1 MSHSGKILI
10 ILFLITI
17 SPIVNYLNSQDS
29 IRKPIVAL
37 VLSGGSAKGLA
48 HIGVIQVLEEVGIKP
63 DIIIGTSMGSIVGGL
78 YSIGYTVEEL
88 KELSTNTDWFTY
100 MSNDT
105 DLRKINMD
113 EKEDF
118 EDFLYRIPFQSGKP
132 ELDKGVIYGHE
143 LNLFLSRLCFPA
155 NRYDDFNSFPIKFR
169 AIASDVI
176 KGEPVIFDRGPL
188 SLAIR
193 ASMSLPSLF
202 YPVEYQDKL
211 LIDGGVTDNF
221 GVEYALLEGAD
232 IIIGSNVG
240 NSMYNEKEL
249 GSFSK
254 IYSQLIMLNSKK
266 KMDYFKDCTN
276 VLIEPPT
283 HDMSTRFD
291 KAAEIIEIGYNEAL
305 KHKEELVQLLE
316 YIDINKVNKNKKL
329 PPRLRLVQI
338 DDIEVNGI
346 TRIQKKYD
354 IIAYARKNLKQHN
367 SATVIENIINAL
379 YGTGQYAF
387 ISYFLQKQVDNKF
400 KLILNFKEI
409 SSNILQVGFN
419 YNNQSDMGLVL
430 GLTSRNYLSPHSKLK
445 VTGRISNFPGIDQ
458 YFTRFLFN
466 KSGQAL
472 KQSFSYTYD
481 ELPIYSGSNKI
492 NEYSRNI
499 ISTGLSY
506 MFIPDKKNMLE
517 IGYMYKTKFLK
528 KLYFDESDRFEKSTS
543 YKNTASLSYNFNTLN
558 DKFFPNRG
566 NVIKLCLTYNFFN
579 YMQLKNSGQTFLK
592 NNPGNFPELYFSWK
606 NYITINEK
614 LIWDKEIFLEY
625 STLNIGYKIA
635 FYDYSFGG
643 VIPDNKYQISFYGLP
658 NNYLVSSKK
667 AIIRSGLRYALMN
680 KVNLRAEIN
689 AAILDDWQEYFGG
702 GLSVELNLPFAP
714 LSIGVSSSLNYKYPV
729 FHFNFGFFR

>member
-17 SPIVNYLNSQDS
+17 STIVNSLNSQDS
-29 IRKPIVAL
+29 IRKPVVAL

-48 HIGVIQVLEEVGIKP
+48 HIGVIQVLEEIGIKP

-78 YSIGYTVEEL
+78 YSIGYSVEEL
-88 KELSTNTDWFTY
+88 KELSTRTDWFTY

-105 DLRKINMD
+105 DLRNINMD
-113 EKEDF
+113 EKDDF
-118 EDFLYRIPFQSGKP
+118 EDFLYRIPIQSGKP
-132 ELDKGVIYGHE
+132 EIDKGVIYGHE

-155 NRYDDFNSFPIKFR
+155 NRYDDFNNFPIKFR

-202 YPVEYQDKL
+202 YPVEYGDKL

-266 KMDYFKDCTN
+266 KMEYFKDCTN

-283 HDMSTRFD
+283 FDLSSRFD
-291 KAAEIIEIGYNEAL
+291 KAAEIIEIGYKEAL
-305 KHKEELVQLLE
+305 KHKDDLVQLLE
-316 YIDINKVNKNKKL
+316 YIDSKKENKKL

-346 TRIQKKYD
+346 SRIQQKYD
-354 IIAYARKNLKQHN
+354 IIAFVRKHLKQNN
-367 SATVIENIINAL
+367 SATVIENIINEM

-387 ISYFLQKQVDNKF
+387 ISYFLQKQPDNKF
-400 KLILNFKEI
+400 NLILNFKEI

-430 GLTSRNYLSPHSKLK
+430 GLTSRNYLLPGSKFK
-445 VTGRISNFPGIDQ
+445 ITGRISNFPGLDQ

-466 KSGQAL
+466 KSGHAL
-472 KQSFSYTYD
+472 KQTFSYTYD

-499 ISTGLSY
+499 ISAGLSY
-506 MFIPDKKNMLE
+506 MFIPDKKNSLE
-517 IGYMYKTKFLK
+517 FGYMYKTKFLK
-528 KLYFDESDRFEKSTS
+528 KLYFDESDRFGKSTS
-543 YKNTASLSYNFNTLN
+543 YKNAAIINYNYNNVN
-558 DKFFPNRG
+558 DKFFPDQG
-566 NVIKLCLTYNFFN
+566 NIIKLGLTYNFFN
-579 YMQLKNSGQTFLK
+579 YLQLKNNEQTFLK
-592 NNPGNFPELYFSWK
+592 TNPGNFPELYFSWK
-606 NYITINEK
+606 NYTRINEK
-614 LIWDKEIFLEY
+614 LTWDKEVFLEY
-625 STLNIGYKIA
+625 SGLKIQDKIA
-635 FYDYSFGG
+635 FYDYSIGG
-643 VIPDNKYQISFYGLP
+643 VIPDNKYQIAFWGLP
-658 NNYLVSSKK
+658 NNYIVSSKK
-667 AIIRSGLRYALMN
+667 AILRSGLRYALMN
-680 KVNLRAEIN
+680 KVNIRAELD
-689 AAILDDWQEYFGG
+689 AGVLDDWQEFFGG
-702 GLSVELNLPFAP
+702 GISVELNLPFGP
-714 LSIGVSSSLNYKYPV
+714 LSFGVASSLNYKYPV

>member
-1 MSHSGKILI
+1 MSHWCKIRI

-17 SPIVNYLNSQDS
+17 LSIASTLHSQDS
-29 IRKPIVAL
+29 IRKPVVAL

-48 HIGVIQVLEEVGIKP
+48 HIGVIQVLEEIGIKP

-78 YSIGYTVEEL
+78 YSIGYTVNEL
-88 KELSTNTDWFTY
+88 KELSTKTDWFSY

-105 DLRKINMD
+105 DLRNINMD
-113 EKEDF
+113 EKDDF
-118 EDFLYRIPFQSGKP
+118 EDFLYRIPIQSGKP
-132 ELDKGVIYGHE
+132 EIDKGVIYGHE

-202 YPVEYQDKL
+202 YPVEYGDKL

-266 KMDYFKDCTN
+266 KMEYFKDCTN

-283 HDMSTRFD
+283 LDMSSRFD

-316 YIDINKVNKNKKL
+316 YIDRNKSDIKL

-338 DDIEVNGI
+338 DNIEVTGI
-346 TRIQKKYD
+346 SRIQQKYD
-354 IIAYARKNLKQHN
+354 IITYVRKHLKQHN
-367 SATVIENIINAL
+367 SATVFENIINEM

-387 ISYFLQKQVDNKF
+387 INYSLQKKPDNKF
-400 KLILNFKEI
+400 NLILNFKEI

-430 GLTSRNYLSPHSKLK
+430 GMTSRNYLLPSSKFKL
-445 VTGRISNFPGIDQ
+445 TGRISNFPGLDQ

-466 KSGQAL
+466 KSGHAL
-472 KQSFSYTYD
+472 KQSFTYIYD
-481 ELPIYSGSNKI
+481 ELPIYSASNKI

-499 ISTGLSY
+499 ISAGLSY
-506 MFIPDKKNMLE
+506 MYIPDKKNMLE
-517 IGYMYKTKFLK
+517 LGYIYKTKFLK
-528 KLYFDESDRFEKSTS
+528 KLYFDESDRFGKSVS
-543 YKNTASLSYNFNTLN
+543 YKNSASVSYIFNNVN
-558 DKFFPNRG
+558 DKFFPDNG
-566 NVIKLCLTYNFFN
+566 NILKLCLTYNFFN
-579 YMQLKNSGQTFLK
+579 YLHLKNNGQTFLK
-592 NNPGNFPELYFSWK
+592 SNPGNFPELFFSWK
-606 NYITINEK
+606 NFTTINER
-614 LIWDKEIFLEY
+614 LTWDKEVFLEY
-625 STLNIGYKIA
+625 SGLHIEDKIA

-643 VIPDNKYQISFYGLP
+643 VIPDNKYQIAFWGLP
-658 NNYLVSSKK
+658 NNYTVSSKK

-680 KVNLRAEIN
+680 KVNIRAELD
-689 AAILDDWQEYFGG
+689 AAILDDWQEFFGG
-702 GLSVELNLPFAP
+702 GISVELNLPFGP
-714 LSIGVSSSLNYKYPV
+714 LSFGVASSLNYKYPV